1 MRSERVSS
9 HKSLE
14 FWVQNGY
21 TSLMCLIRGYIVCEP
36 NHSPNKAV
44 YSKSIDRLESV
55 TKVSMQ
61 LAKLK
66 GMGVSC

>member
-21 TSLMCLIRGYIVCEP
+21 TSSMCLIRGYIVCEP
-36 NHSPNKAV
+36 NHSPK
-44 YSKSIDRLESV
+44 IRH
-55 TKVSMQ
+55 
-61 LAKLK
+61 
-66 GMGVSC
+66 GVVPR